1 MDHCRDARGTT
12 PGRELT
18 ALDDLDIEAPAP
30 QPAAP
35 ALSHVGPEGDAR
47 MVDVSGKEPTVRE
60 ATAAAFVRMSP
71 ETVAVVRAGG
81 LSKGDA
87 LGVAKIAGI
96 MAAKKTPELI
106 PLCHPLALSKIDVS
120 LELVEA
126 GVVVEATV
134 RTRDRTGVEMEALV
148 AASVA
153 SLTVYDMC
161 KAVDKGITIEQVGLV
176 SKIGGKSGPWARP
189 QPAAA
194 PAAP

>member
-1 MDHCRDARGTT
+1 VPDAAGT
-12 PGRELT
+12 PR
-18 ALDDLDIEAPAP
+18 
-30 QPAAP
+30 
-35 ALSHVGPEGDAR
+35 LSHVDAEGEAT

-60 ATAAAFVRMSP
+60 ATAAAFLRMSP

-120 LELVEA
+120 LQLVEE
-126 GVVVEATV
+126 GVRVEATV

-148 AASVA
+148 AVSVA

-161 KAVDKGITIEQVGLV
+161 KAVDKGITITDIGLV
-176 SKIGGKSGPWARP
+176 SKTGGKSGAWARP
-189 QPAAA
+189 ETGPSSG
-194 PAAP
+194 

>member
-1 MDHCRDARGTT
+1 MDHRWDARDTT
-12 PGRELT
+12 PGRELRV
-18 ALDDLDIEAPAP
+18 LDDLDVESPAA
-30 QPAAP
+30 QAAAP

-161 KAVDKGITIEQVGLV
+161 KAVDKGITIEEVGLV
-176 SKIGGKSGPWARP
+176 AKTGGKSGPWARSGD
-189 QPAAA
+189 AGLS
-194 PAAP
+194 